1 MIPALLVLFAAYTLA
16 TAWQARRALSAREP
30 VSRLREAVRLLIL
43 STLGVPFVIALIFA
57 A

>member
-16 TAWQARRALSAREP
+16 TAWQARRALSTPDPAR
-30 VSRLREAVRLLIL
+30 RLREAVRLLIL
-43 STLGVPFVIALIFA
+43 ATLGVPLVIALIFA

>member
-16 TAWQARRALSAREP
+16 VAYQARRALSAREP
-30 VSRLREAVRLLIL
+30 SSRLREAVRLLVMA
-43 STLGVPFVIALIFA
+43 TLGVPLVIALIFA